1 MIREM
6 VVRPAGR
13 SMLVRYSAQAMLSK
27 LDEAISK
34 YASVLLQRGF
44 AATAHDENVGYG
56 YAERVFVL
64 DHVLLKAVYERG
76 LTYLEVGC
84 AQDPGRLVEASGF
97 RDLIDPPAQ
106 GRWNLGIGAAA
117 FLDAHW
123 ERVYDLLRPL
133 NWMQTREKIE
143 ALQRPLGSAD

>member
-1 MIREM
+1 
-6 VVRPAGR
+6 
-13 SMLVRYSAQAMLSK
+13 MLSK

-34 YASVLLQRGF
+34 YASVLLNRGF
-44 AATAHDENVGYG
+44 APTSQAENLGYG
-56 YAERVFVL
+56 YAERTYVL
-64 DHVLLKAVYERG
+64 DHVLVRAIYERG

-84 AQDPGRLVEASGF
+84 AIQPGRLVEASGF

-123 ERVYDLLRPL
+123 DRVYDLVRPP
-133 NWMQTREKIE
+133 NWMQTRQAIE
-143 ALQRPLGSAD
+143 ALHRPQCNQVK